1 MDQKLSM
8 LDSPVT
14 NSDLQDWKRD
24 AINRAQVSDQVVINM
39 DFGGYQ
45 EYLLIAMT
53 LKHLEEVPPVEKV
66 AIESGNFHLF
76 AIKTIKL
83 CCIAKPVPKLVER
96 FVKLNNDLL
105 AESLHSIED
114 EVDELSFKIL
124 SVYQQRVEAFFYSNL
139 HISHNIGKL
148 TVGEL
153 WQKFP
158 PCDYEAVNS
167 ARFPWV
173 DQHSTIEIERRGN
186 VVERGNEELHFLLF
200 QHGNAGNYTR
210 SLWVVPKGESFV
222 AHQGLL
228 IVLDQVEKGSRWF
241 GKVLS
246 SEEVDLCLDV
256 EGIHDDIDFDN
267 VDSEDDSTPLDEQDD
282 IDENSLTVKEDLLKT
297 LNRKYNIAY
306 TQQEGKFP
314 LDICQSLFEGRNGS
328 NTWMFINLLFANT
341 FCRLCFVAD
350 GASQLSDSKVSLIEN
365 SIRNGNLLYDRFV
378 EASGTSQLPN
388 IDDACEFIIRE
399 EIFACVESLHDI
411 EVSDG
416 DDIGQCIDKLRNSS
430 NAQCPDV
437 PSAHLPPDQTNNG
450 AHGPTCDVIDDQ
462 QDMVLGDQL
471 LPASYENFGT
481 LSSDSSDSDVSMQL
495 HNAAK
500 SFGSR
505 STSSLE
511 KESFYSASPQ
521 ANTKLLQQG
530 LSLIAEDEIEIS
542 EAINTGPNANVY
554 KATFKGTNCA
564 AKAYKG
570 VSFSAVCKEYHILML
585 LSSHVA
591 VPHAFGVVNERVP
604 KLILTSYSDT
614 HVRLSSMR
622 YTSCKQLGHLVVSL
636 LEAVLHLQSRGIL
649 HNNISPSNI
658 LVEPS
663 SGSAILC
670 GFSKA
675 SYGEGYFLNK
685 VGLRSRFGEVCS
697 LPPEVKA
704 GKEPLSLESE
714 VFCMGY
720 SLMGHV
726 KIAKKVVSDI
736 SAYVRRLTHDCTRPA
751 GKERPGIEHLEASVA
766 HLNRLLE

>member
-14 NSDLQDWKRD
+14 NSDLRDWKRD

-45 EYLLIAMT
+45 EYLLLAMT

-76 AIKTIKL
+76 AIKTISL

-124 SVYQQRVEAFFYSNL
+124 SVYQQRVEALFYSNL

-148 TVGEL
+148 TVQNVDACKKRRKLRLKVAMQKDELRNVIQEYNYNVQVGEL

-158 PCDYEAVNS
+158 PCDYEAVNR

-173 DQHSTIEIERRGN
+173 DQHFAIEIERRGN
-186 VVERGNEELHFLLF
+186 VVERGSEELHFLLF

-256 EGIHDDIDFDN
+256 EDIHDDIDFDN

-306 TQQEGKFP
+306 TQEEGKFP

-341 FCRLCFVAD
+341 FCRLCFVVD

-399 EIFACVESLHDI
+399 EIFACV
-411 EVSDG
+411 
-416 DDIGQCIDKLRNSS
+416 
-430 NAQCPDV
+430 
-437 PSAHLPPDQTNNG
+437 
-450 AHGPTCDVIDDQ
+450 
-462 QDMVLGDQL
+462 
-471 LPASYENFGT
+471 
-481 LSSDSSDSDVSMQL
+481 
-495 HNAAK
+495 
-500 SFGSR
+500 
-505 STSSLE
+505 
-511 KESFYSASPQ
+511 
-521 ANTKLLQQG
+521 
-530 LSLIAEDEIEIS
+530 
-542 EAINTGPNANVY
+542 
-554 KATFKGTNCA
+554 
-564 AKAYKG
+564 
-570 VSFSAVCKEYHILML
+570 
-585 LSSHVA
+585 
-591 VPHAFGVVNERVP
+591 
-604 KLILTSYSDT
+604 
-614 HVRLSSMR
+614 
-622 YTSCKQLGHLVVSL
+622 
-636 LEAVLHLQSRGIL
+636 
-649 HNNISPSNI
+649 
-658 LVEPS
+658 
-663 SGSAILC
+663 
-670 GFSKA
+670 
-675 SYGEGYFLNK
+675 
-685 VGLRSRFGEVCS
+685 
-697 LPPEVKA
+697 
-704 GKEPLSLESE
+704 
-714 VFCMGY
+714 
-720 SLMGHV
+720 
-726 KIAKKVVSDI
+726 
-736 SAYVRRLTHDCTRPA
+736 
-751 GKERPGIEHLEASVA
+751 
-766 HLNRLLE
+766 